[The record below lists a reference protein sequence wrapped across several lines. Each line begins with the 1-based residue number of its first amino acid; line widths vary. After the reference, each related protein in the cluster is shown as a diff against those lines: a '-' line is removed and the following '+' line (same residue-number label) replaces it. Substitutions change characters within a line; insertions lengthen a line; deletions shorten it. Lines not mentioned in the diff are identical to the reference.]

1 MFEYSR
7 EYLLFMI
14 ELFTQL
20 DSLNMPKSDYAITG
34 SGPLFAHGLIS
45 SLDNDLDVVARN
57 DAWKIAL
64 TFGNPKSGDLG
75 DLIIDIFDG
84 RIQIFNRWSFVDE
97 STDEIIDNA
106 ETHNGHPFA
115 TIDHVLAFKK
125 KLKREKDLHHIK
137 LIEDF
142 QKAHEHIAPEHVNT

>member
-7 EYLLFMI
+7 EYILFMN

-34 SGPLFAHGLIS
+34 SGPLFVHGFIS

-84 RIQIFNRWSFVDE
+84 QIQIFNGWSIVNE
-97 STDEIIDNA
+97 STDEIINNA
-106 ETHNGHPFA
+106 EIHNGYPFA
-115 TIDHVLAFKK
+115 TINHVLTYKK